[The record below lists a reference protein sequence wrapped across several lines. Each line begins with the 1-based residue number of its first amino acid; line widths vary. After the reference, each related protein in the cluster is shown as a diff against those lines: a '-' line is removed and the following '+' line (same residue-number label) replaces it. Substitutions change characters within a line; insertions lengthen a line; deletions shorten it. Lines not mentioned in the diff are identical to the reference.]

1 MPKSS
6 RARPPSAGEEPT
18 NSSERPC
25 SSPLAELTSSRAL
38 HCRSTVGIQFTE
50 VVRGPQSSR
59 SRPAC
64 TKARCFMLRSL
75 FVTTLLTGFAL
86 ASGSASVAMASEA
99 RKALNIGFVLY
110 TKGDVPGTLN
120 ARWTYQNV
128 YSGKGLATGGPK
140 EGFAGHYHVR
150 YYDEQGKFS
159 DEYDLVI
166 EKAGAF
172 YNASWITDGKVSAGG
187 VGMEVENGLAI
198 GWRRVAD

>member
-1 MPKSS
+1 
-6 RARPPSAGEEPT
+6 
-18 NSSERPC
+18 
-25 SSPLAELTSSRAL
+25 
-38 HCRSTVGIQFTE
+38 
-50 VVRGPQSSR
+50 
-59 SRPAC
+59 
-64 TKARCFMLRSL
+64 MLRSL
-75 FVTTLLTGFAL
+75 FVRTLLTGFVL
-86 ASGSASVAMASEA
+86 ATGSASVAIASEA
-99 RKALNIGFVLY
+99 RQALNIGFVLY
-110 TKGDVPGTLN
+110 TKGNVPGTLN

-140 EGFAGHYHVR
+140 QGFVGHYHVR

-187 VGMEVENGLAI
+187 VGMEVEKALAI

>member
-1 MPKSS
+1 
-6 RARPPSAGEEPT
+6 
-18 NSSERPC
+18 
-25 SSPLAELTSSRAL
+25 
-38 HCRSTVGIQFTE
+38 
-50 VVRGPQSSR
+50 
-59 SRPAC
+59 
-64 TKARCFMLRSL
+64 MLRSF
-75 FVTTLLTGFAL
+75 FVTTLLAGFVFAC
-86 ASGSASVAMASEA
+86 GSASVAMASEA
-99 RKALNIGFVLY
+99 PQALNIGFVLY

-172 YNASWITDGKVSAGG
+172 YNASWNTDGKVSASG
-187 VGMEVENGLAI
+187 VGMEVEKGLAI

>member
-1 MPKSS
+1 
-6 RARPPSAGEEPT
+6 
-18 NSSERPC
+18 
-25 SSPLAELTSSRAL
+25 
-38 HCRSTVGIQFTE
+38 
-50 VVRGPQSSR
+50 
-59 SRPAC
+59 
-64 TKARCFMLRSL
+64 MLRSL
-75 FVTTLLTGFAL
+75 FVTTLLAGFAL

-99 RKALNIGFVLY
+99 RQALNIGFVLY

>member
-1 MPKSS
+1 
-6 RARPPSAGEEPT
+6 
-18 NSSERPC
+18 
-25 SSPLAELTSSRAL
+25 
-38 HCRSTVGIQFTE
+38 
-50 VVRGPQSSR
+50 
-59 SRPAC
+59 
-64 TKARCFMLRSL
+64 
-75 FVTTLLTGFAL
+75 
-86 ASGSASVAMASEA
+86 MASEA
-99 RKALNIGFVLY
+99 RQALNIGFVLY

-166 EKAGAF
+166 ERAGAF
-172 YNASWITDGKVSAGG
+172 YNASWTTDGKVSAAG
-187 VGMEVENGLAI
+187 VGMEVEKGLAI